1 MEAPEFIYIDTEDN
15 SVPTIV
21 GSGLEDYFNGGWYF
35 RVGEFCGELHGVPI
49 KDPLRSMVSMYRY
62 HEQDAICFNESFIFD
77 FINPR
82 KPEQPRP
89 FKFSSAAFW
98 YLDKAVPL
106 AFKLPE
112 KEKLADW
119 YRMRDTDHQAIP

>member
-1 MEAPEFIYIDTEDN
+1 
-15 SVPTIV
+15 
-21 GSGLEDYFNGGWYF
+21 
-35 RVGEFCGELHGVPI
+35 
-49 KDPLRSMVSMYRY
+49 MYRY

-82 KPEQPRP
+82 KPEQTRP

-98 YLDKAVPL
+98 YQDKAVPL

-112 KEKLADW
+112 KEKLVDW
-119 YRMRDTDHQAIP
+119 YRMRDTDHQDTKDIICLFEYKIDIYIYFLNY

>member
-1 MEAPEFIYIDTEDN
+1 MSPY
-15 SVPTIV
+15 
-21 GSGLEDYFNGGWYF
+21 EDYFNGGWYF
-35 RVGEFCGELHGVPI
+35 REGEFCGELHGVPI

-82 KPEQPRP
+82 KPEQTRP

-98 YLDKAVPL
+98 YQDKAVPL

-112 KEKLADW
+112 KEKLVDW